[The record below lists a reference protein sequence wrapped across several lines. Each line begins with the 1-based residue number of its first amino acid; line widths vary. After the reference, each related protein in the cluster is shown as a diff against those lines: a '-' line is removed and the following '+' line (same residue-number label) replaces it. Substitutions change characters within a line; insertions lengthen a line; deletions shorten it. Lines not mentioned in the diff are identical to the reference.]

1 MKSERMIPNI
11 YEQSFDMRTMCRFFD
26 IEHELLEYYTNH
38 ILDCYSPEHC
48 PRALLPELAEHIG
61 FDYQELKSVMYN
73 RVVLKNFIKNMI
85 RYRGSATGIGNAA
98 AIDIRYRQT
107 YPDGYYRYTPGG
119 VEYVEDMSGDVGKQI
134 PMNFHESIDISKIW
148 LDVDS
153 DAAIIY
159 LFIIAS
165 DYFPKITVD
174 MDDVTKQKNFEERMR
189 RLLDLAYLQE
199 YVRPVGMYL
208 LPMVAQKANPYTD
221 LTVKAVVIPEVERKF
236 NNGVTGTPNSS
247 MTHDYDRMLF
257 ARVENPDDD
266 LSVEPW
272 VRTLYHSQLAGKLQ
286 HEYYT
291 KPVYHI
297 EGKFLYYDHDELLS
311 IYSEIQ
317 QNVPGMHGMKIGDS
331 LYNPNVYR
339 GEGMSYSY
347 GPDQSD
353 KAEPLSLQQRAVA
366 LETNEDLRYDD
377 HVGFPKPRVYQND
390 YTVAHPIIIDTMEP
404 YPIYLSANQIPEYAT
419 QYLETQDNVFM
430 ATEDGRLLEVPKI
443 LLPYQFLQTQDTSYL
458 STLNS
463 DLLAVRSNYLINAYI
478 GTHMPTLD
486 TPGDGDDGTNKNL
499 MINLFQVDDYG
510 NSKWT
515 GKYDVVIA
523 GKEPVNR
530 DLLPTPDDMKYDA
543 TKNGPPTGDDAYWT
557 VKNSDGDDNPTEY
570 IP

>member
-48 PRALLPELAEHIG
+48 PKHLLAELAEHIG
-61 FDYQELKSVMYN
+61 FEYQELKTVMYN

-85 RYRGSATGIGNAA
+85 RYRGSATGIANAA

-107 YPDGYYRYTPGG
+107 YPDYYYSYTEHG
-119 VEYVEDMSGDVGKQI
+119 VERKEDEDAGKQI
-134 PMNFHESIDISKIW
+134 PMTFHESIDRQKTWI
-148 LDVDS
+148 DVDQE
-153 DAAIIY
+153 AAIIY
-159 LFIIAS
+159 VFLIAS
-165 DYFPKITVD
+165 DYFPKITAGMTD
-174 MDDVTKQKNFEERMR
+174 EEKQANFEERMR

-221 LTVKAVVIPEVERKF
+221 LTVKAVVVPQYERNS
-236 NNGVTGTPNSS
+236 NNGITGTPNSS
-247 MTHDYDRMLF
+247 MEHQYDRMLF
-257 ARVENPDDD
+257 AKVENPQDE

-272 VRTLYHSQLAGKLQ
+272 LRTLYHSQLAGKLK

-317 QNVPGMHGMKIGDS
+317 RNVPGMQGMKIGDS

-339 GEGMSYSY
+339 GDGMSYSY
-347 GPDQSD
+347 GPEQSD
-353 KAEPLSLQQRAVA
+353 EAEPLSLQQRGVA
-366 LETNEDLRYDD
+366 LETSEDLRYDD
-377 HVGFPKPRVYQND
+377 HVDFPKPRVYQD
-390 YTVAHPIIIDTMEP
+390 VDTIAYPIITDASEP
-404 YPIYLSANQIPEYAT
+404 YPIYLDANRSSDYT
-419 QYLETQDNVFM
+419 VSYLETRDLIPMV
-430 ATEDGRLLEVPKI
+430 
-443 LLPYQFLQTQDTSYL
+443 TQD
-458 STLNS
+458 
-463 DLLAVRSNYLINAYI
+463 DRLLAVFRTSNNYLINTYV
-478 GTHMPTLD
+478 GTHMPALD

-510 NSKWT
+510 DSEWT
-515 GKYDVVIA
+515 GKYDVIIA
-523 GKEPVNR
+523 GKEPVEH
-530 DLLPTPDDMKYDA
+530 DLLPAPDDMKYDA

-557 VKNSDGDDNPTEY
+557 VKNSEGEDNPTEY

>member
-48 PRALLPELAEHIG
+48 PKHLLAELAEHIG
-61 FDYQELKSVMYN
+61 FDYQELKTVMYN

-85 RYRGSATGIGNAA
+85 RYRGSATGIANAA

-107 YPDGYYRYTPGG
+107 YPDYYYRYTEHG
-119 VEYVEDMSGDVGKQI
+119 VEREEDEDAGKQI
-134 PMNFHESIDISKIW
+134 PMTFHESIDRQKTWI
-148 LDVDS
+148 DVDQE
-153 DAAIIY
+153 AAIIY
-159 LFIIAS
+159 VFLIAS
-165 DYFPKITVD
+165 DYFPKITAGMTD
-174 MDDVTKQKNFEERMR
+174 EEKQANFEERMR

-221 LTVKAVVIPEVERKF
+221 LTVKAVVVPHYERNS
-236 NNGVTGTPNSS
+236 NNGIEGTPNSS
-247 MTHDYDRMLF
+247 MEHQYDRMLF
-257 ARVENPDDD
+257 AKVENPQDE

-272 VRTLYHSQLAGKLQ
+272 VRTLYHSQLAGKLK

-311 IYSEIQ
+311 IYSDIQ
-317 QNVPGMHGMKIGDS
+317 QNVPGMQGMKIGDS

-339 GEGMSYSY
+339 GAGMSYSY
-347 GPDQSD
+347 GPEQSD
-353 KAEPLSLQQRAVA
+353 EAEPLSLQQRGVA
-366 LETNEDLRYDD
+366 LETNEELRYED
-377 HVGFPKPRVYQND
+377 HIGFPKPRVYQND
-390 YTVAHPIIIDTMEP
+390 DTIAYPVIIESSEP
-404 YPIYLSANQIPEYAT
+404 YPIYLDVSRIPTYAIG
-419 QYLETQDNVFM
+419 YLETQD
-430 ATEDGRLLEVPKI
+430 LVP
-443 LLPYQFLQTQDTSYL
+443 LATQD
-458 STLNS
+458 
-463 DLLAVRSNYLINAYI
+463 DILLAVPQASINYLVNSYV
-478 GTHMPTLD
+478 GTHMPTID

-510 NSKWT
+510 DSTWT

-523 GKEPVNR
+523 GKEPVER
-530 DLLPTPDDMKYDA
+530 DLLSAPDDMKYDA

-557 VKNSDGDDNPTEY
+557 VKNSEGEDDSTRY